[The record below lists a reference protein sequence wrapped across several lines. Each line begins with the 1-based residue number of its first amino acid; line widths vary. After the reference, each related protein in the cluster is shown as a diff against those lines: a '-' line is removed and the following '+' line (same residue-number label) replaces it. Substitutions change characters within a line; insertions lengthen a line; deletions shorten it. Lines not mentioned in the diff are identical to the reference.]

1 MEKGDIYGLVGMVT
15 GFGAIAGVVTY
26 LMFANISL
34 LASIMPLL
42 IPMFYVL
49 IFASGIV
56 GVIFSIIGVAK
67 NGSKFGI
74 VGIITSIVGMVI
86 FILVLLY

>member
-1 MEKGDIYGLVGMVT
+1 MEKGDIYGLVGMAT
-15 GFGAIAGVVTY
+15 GIGATTGIVTY
-26 LMFANISL
+26 LIYANISL
-34 LASIMPLL
+34 FASMMPLL
-42 IPMFYVL
+42 MPMFYVL

-74 VGIITSIVGMVI
+74 VGIITSILGMVI